1 MKNSFCEITLNY
13 NPSIL
18 DNLELKEHV
27 DTNVLD
33 KLIHSTLL
41 KNKFN
46 NPMAKVHQT
55 EKNQLIK
62 YKNLITNDGYAL
74 VRYNRVKNMN
84 CGRVNPKNSLGLFSI
99 RREIRHTLAKQRY
112 VDLDIDNCHPVI
124 LNQILKQNNKES
136 KYLDSYVKD
145 RKKWLNMVCEHYN
158 IKGNEIQMK
167 EIPKALFIRIMY
179 GGGLKSWM
187 EEFKIDSNI
196 KPFDELKKFIKE
208 IKKTMEY
215 ISNENT
221 ELQQLIISKKKEAGE
236 TEYNLNG
243 SLCSYYLQTKECEI
257 LESIYIYCKSKSLI
271 INDSCVLCAD
281 GLMIE
286 ADKYYPELLDEFKSN
301 IMERFNIDV
310 NFSKKEMNQDYMD
323 ILDDNLNFKLYD
335 EIVTTGLI
343 ANYFKIMFSNQFM
356 VVQDKLYKYTGVYWC
371 LDESKKS
378 TSLHQFISNTF
389 YKHMVSYCIS
399 QKSMLF
405 NERNDMTN
413 EDDIKAVKDKLQKLN
428 KFEETINTFCNHV
441 QNRNHLVDDIKH
453 SITKYNIVLDNKPF
467 LFAFTNKIYDLQN
480 KKFITPSYDMY
491 ITITCG
497 YDYEDFYSNDNTNE
511 LNRIIDT
518 IFTNPQVKD
527 YYLQCLST
535 GLYGSQVENLFIG
548 TGAGGNGKSLLNS
561 LMMKAIGQ
569 YGYKIPSS
577 TLLAPIKDGGNPQ
590 IANLDK
596 KRFALAQEPDKNKA
610 ICSSTMKELTGDD
623 NINTRKLY
631 SGECEVKLTLSLFL
645 E

>member
-1 MKNSFCEITLNY
+1 MINSFCEITLNY

-41 KNKFN
+41 KHKFN

-124 LNQILKQNNKES
+124 LNEILKQNNKES

-221 ELQQLIISKKKEAGE
+221 ELQQLIITKKKEAGM

-243 SLCSYYLQTKECEI
+243 SVCSYYLQTKECEI

-286 ADKYYPELLDEFKSN
+286 ADSF
-301 IMERFNIDV
+301 ER
-310 NFSKKEMNQDYMD
+310 
-323 ILDDNLNFKLYD
+323 
-335 EIVTTGLI
+335 
-343 ANYFKIMFSNQFM
+343 
-356 VVQDKLYKYTGVYWC
+356 
-371 LDESKKS
+371 
-378 TSLHQFISNTF
+378 
-389 YKHMVSYCIS
+389 
-399 QKSMLF
+399 
-405 NERNDMTN
+405 R
-413 EDDIKAVKDKLQKLN
+413 
-428 KFEETINTFCNHV
+428 
-441 QNRNHLVDDIKH
+441 
-453 SITKYNIVLDNKPF
+453 
-467 LFAFTNKIYDLQN
+467 
-480 KKFITPSYDMY
+480 
-491 ITITCG
+491 
-497 YDYEDFYSNDNTNE
+497 
-511 LNRIIDT
+511 
-518 IFTNPQVKD
+518 
-527 YYLQCLST
+527 
-535 GLYGSQVENLFIG
+535 
-548 TGAGGNGKSLLNS
+548 
-561 LMMKAIGQ
+561 
-569 YGYKIPSS
+569 
-577 TLLAPIKDGGNPQ
+577 
-590 IANLDK
+590 
-596 KRFALAQEPDKNKA
+596 
-610 ICSSTMKELTGDD
+610 
-623 NINTRKLY
+623 
-631 SGECEVKLTLSLFL
+631 
-645 E
+645 

>member
-158 IKGNEIQMK
+158 IKGNEIMMK

-221 ELQQLIISKKKEAGE
+221 ELQQLIITKKK
-236 TEYNLNG
+236 
-243 SLCSYYLQTKECEI
+243 
-257 LESIYIYCKSKSLI
+257 
-271 INDSCVLCAD
+271 
-281 GLMIE
+281 
-286 ADKYYPELLDEFKSN
+286 
-301 IMERFNIDV
+301 
-310 NFSKKEMNQDYMD
+310 
-323 ILDDNLNFKLYD
+323 
-335 EIVTTGLI
+335 
-343 ANYFKIMFSNQFM
+343 
-356 VVQDKLYKYTGVYWC
+356 
-371 LDESKKS
+371 
-378 TSLHQFISNTF
+378 
-389 YKHMVSYCIS
+389 
-399 QKSMLF
+399 
-405 NERNDMTN
+405 
-413 EDDIKAVKDKLQKLN
+413 
-428 KFEETINTFCNHV
+428 
-441 QNRNHLVDDIKH
+441 
-453 SITKYNIVLDNKPF
+453 
-467 LFAFTNKIYDLQN
+467 
-480 KKFITPSYDMY
+480 
-491 ITITCG
+491 
-497 YDYEDFYSNDNTNE
+497 
-511 LNRIIDT
+511 
-518 IFTNPQVKD
+518 
-527 YYLQCLST
+527 
-535 GLYGSQVENLFIG
+535 
-548 TGAGGNGKSLLNS
+548 
-561 LMMKAIGQ
+561 
-569 YGYKIPSS
+569 
-577 TLLAPIKDGGNPQ
+577 
-590 IANLDK
+590 
-596 KRFALAQEPDKNKA
+596 
-610 ICSSTMKELTGDD
+610 
-623 NINTRKLY
+623 
-631 SGECEVKLTLSLFL
+631 
-645 E
+645 